1 MEIMGITVGR
11 RASGCDA
18 GVMTSYQAPPAD
30 GLEAQWVNAHD
41 QVMETV
47 SLRWENEAWTV
58 ESQLVEPQAQAVM
71 RVSAGWQCRQVLLF
85 RDLPEPDL
93 WLATDG
99 AGRWG
104 EVNGAHRDD
113 LDGCTEMLVSGS
125 VIGHVVPIRRLPLLV
140 GHAADIR
147 IALID
152 PDTLAVAAVSRRY
165 HRVGEQ
171 RWEIEDLTR
180 SRERSSE
187 SSRLILDVDRHG
199 VPLDAGTHRRRVM

>member
-1 MEIMGITVGR
+1 M
-11 RASGCDA
+11 
-18 GVMTSYQAPPAD
+18 
-30 GLEAQWVNAHD
+30 NAHD